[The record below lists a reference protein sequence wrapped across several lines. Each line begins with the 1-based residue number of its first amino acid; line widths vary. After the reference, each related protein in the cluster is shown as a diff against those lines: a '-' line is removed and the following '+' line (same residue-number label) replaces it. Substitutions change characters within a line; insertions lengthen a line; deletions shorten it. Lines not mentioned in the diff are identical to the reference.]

1 MDCRRVSNVS
11 FLWKP
16 ILFIDI
22 LEIKGFETKTKINSE
37 LPRRFKFTCV
47 CITTAWY
54 LTW

>member
-22 LEIKGFETKTKINSE
+22 LEIKGFKTKTESIVSFPADLS
-37 LPRRFKFTCV
+37 LPSFV
-47 CITTAWY
+47 SPLLGI
-54 LTW
+54 